1 MQALRSIET
10 SFKAMRLVTIIAII
24 SMLLS
29 VIGGF
34 LLYNTAINQF
44 NNQIYV
50 MSDNGSISLARKSS
64 VSAEREIETKDHVLS
79 FHEKLYN
86 LDNNEEQ
93 INYTLNKA
101 SYLGDTK
108 QILAS
113 YKEINYYN
121 NLIQRNFIQR
131 VYKDSIKLFDN
142 YSRGVLYGHLII
154 SGSNIKGT
162 KLLQTQ
168 FQITKGLDRVESN
181 PHGLFIT
188 NIRVIK
194 EELVNEINKTNM
206 ANN

>member
-1 MQALRSIET
+1 MKALRSIET
-10 SFKAMRLVTIIAII
+10 SFRAMRLVSIVSIIGMVI
-24 SMLLS
+24 S

-34 LLYNTAINQF
+34 MFYNIAINQSS
-44 NNQIYV
+44 NQIYI
-50 MSDNGSISLARKSS
+50 MSDNGSIALARKSS
-64 VSAEREIETKDHVLS
+64 VSSEREIETKDHILA
-79 FHEKLYN
+79 FHERLYN

-93 INYTLNKA
+93 ISYTLNKA

-131 VYKDSIKLFDN
+131 VYKDSIKLSDN
-142 YSRGVLYGHLII
+142 FSQGIFYGHLII
-154 SGSNIKGT
+154 NGSNTRGT
-162 KLLQTQ
+162 KALQTQ
-168 FQITKGLDRVESN
+168 FNVTKGLDRVESN

-194 EELVNEINKTNM
+194 EDLVTTINH
-206 ANN
+206 